1 MGKEKI
7 YLNMNEGKRGRILF
21 LGDYLPEQESLQLS
35 GDVKSCIFAAI
46 TVSKI
51 GGLFPSNSPNGK

>member
-1 MGKEKI
+1 
-7 YLNMNEGKRGRILF
+7 MNEGKRGRILF
-21 LGDYLPEQESLQLS
+21 LGDYLPEQGSLQLS